1 MEKDIVIIAE
11 PTTNPAACKF
21 NLDRPVYPG
30 GSAYLGN
37 REAARFS
44 PLALRL
50 FEIPEVENLLIA
62 ENQITVTK
70 TGHDPWPV
78 IGKQVGAKIREHMR
92 SGQPAVSEE
101 FARSLPPEGEIR
113 KKIQHLLDTEIN
125 PAVGMHGGWVEL
137 IDVKKNSVYIRM
149 GGGCQGCGAADVTLK
164 MGIEKSIRRSH
175 RDNFLCGQIAVA
187 LVCTPSTARA
197 RYLRGMAVPA
207 MISTCY
213 NRSPERGSA

>member
-44 PLALRL
+44 PLAQRL

-92 SGQPAVSEE
+92 SDH
-101 FARSLPPEGEIR
+101 PE
-113 KKIQHLLDTEIN
+113 LLDQVTRDDLL
-125 PAVGMHGGWVEL
+125 GW
-137 IDVKKNSVYIRM
+137 
-149 GGGCQGCGAADVTLK
+149 
-164 MGIEKSIRRSH
+164 IEE
-175 RDNFLCGQIAVA
+175 
-187 LVCTPSTARA
+187 T
-197 RYLRGMAVPA
+197 
-207 MISTCY
+207 
-213 NRSPERGSA
+213 